1 MPASAL
7 PWKEI
12 LRGATLAVSL
22 AGNLIK
28 GSSSRPKAPPQ
39 ATTQPAPDPQAQ
51 LAALARRIESL
62 ESSTQE
68 QAKVVQL
75 LAEEVQNLTRR
86 AMTGYRIGIAGV
98 VLALAALAVAFLR

>member
-28 GSSSRPKAPPQ
+28 GSSSRPKPPPQ
-39 ATTQPAPDPQAQ
+39 STTQPAPDPQAQ
-51 LAALARRIESL
+51 I
-62 ESSTQE
+62 
-68 QAKVVQL
+68 
-75 LAEEVQNLTRR
+75 
-86 AMTGYRIGIAGV
+86 
-98 VLALAALAVAFLR
+98 AALAVESQQIVHTRDTGDGRLVVQCGVWPKPVVVVDKGT